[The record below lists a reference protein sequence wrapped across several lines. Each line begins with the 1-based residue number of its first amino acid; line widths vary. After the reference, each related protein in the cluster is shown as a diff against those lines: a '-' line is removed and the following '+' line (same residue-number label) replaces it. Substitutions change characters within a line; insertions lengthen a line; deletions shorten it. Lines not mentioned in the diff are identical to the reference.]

1 MEKADSLDRQIRDLQ
16 KRKEKELLLKIEV
29 QKSVKA
35 SQAKISQKEEEEK
48 NLKLRHEEA
57 KEEVKKVEEE
67 IIKLPSAPGYSQE
80 VLDLINNQIDSKKA
94 DLECPVCFEEC
105 SPPIYTCQA
114 QHPVCASCR

>member
-1 MEKADSLDRQIRDLQ
+1 MKTVDYFDIQIRELQ
-16 KRKEKELLLKIEV
+16 KTKEKELSLKIEI
-29 QKSVKA
+29 QKSAKA
-35 SQAKISQKEEEEK
+35 SQANISQKEEEEK

-57 KEEVKKVEEE
+57 QEEVKKVEEE
-67 IIKLPSAPGYSQE
+67 IEKLPSAPGYSQE